1 MKTASKRLTIRDQ
14 RGARD
19 CTESVP
25 DKRKRQKTAD
35 FGARRV
41 SLVVK
46 AHDVVTISGVQ
57 SECVQYSTD

>member
-46 AHDVVTISGVQ
+46 AHDVAGSSQIPSL
-57 SECVQYSTD
+57 